1 MLYFASLKYSAII
14 RSMRI
19 LVIDAQGGGLGK
31 VVITALKQRDC
42 NAHIVAVG
50 TNSNATNAMLKAG
63 AAEAATGENSIIVT
77 ARKADVII
85 CPIGLVIADSML
97 GEVTEGMAL
106 AIARSDAKKIL
117 IPSKG
122 CNNYVAGVKK
132 IGLKEIIDDVVE
144 CALC

>member
-1 MLYFASLKYSAII
+1 MQV
-14 RSMRI
+14 
-19 LVIDAQGGGLGK
+19 LVIDAQGGGIGRE
-31 VVITALKQRDC
+31 VISALKERQRDL
-42 NAHIVAVG
+42 HIIAVG
-50 TNSNATNAMLKAG
+50 TNSNATSAMLKAG
-63 AAEAATGENSIIVT
+63 ADEGATGENPVRVC
-77 ARKADVII
+77 AAKADVII